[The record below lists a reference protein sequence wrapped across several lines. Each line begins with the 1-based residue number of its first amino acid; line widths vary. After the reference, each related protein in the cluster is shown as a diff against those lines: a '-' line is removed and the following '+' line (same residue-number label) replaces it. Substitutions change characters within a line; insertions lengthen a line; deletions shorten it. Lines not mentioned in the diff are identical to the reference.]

1 MSDGIVPALDFG
13 YATADR
19 AATSGGT
26 PPNGVPGSSGPPRAR
41 RTLDLRRTETPGLGD
56 MPSRHRKHR
65 HRRRYAVVLLDS
77 DGRLTDQQLFSQ
89 LGWTPG
95 ARVDIGVGDGDEI
108 IVRRDEEGAWAL
120 TARNMV
126 LVPAPLR
133 RWCGYD
139 AGDPVLVVAV
149 PSMSAVVLHHL
160 ETLDQ
165 ALPDPRR
172 IVERM
177 RPAGAP
183 PGLDV
188 PTIADTA
195 EDPDDGEISSGRGS
209 HVGNPARD
217 SAGSGDGRG

>member
-1 MSDGIVPALDFG
+1 MP
-13 YATADR
+13 
-19 AATSGGT
+19 
-26 PPNGVPGSSGPPRAR
+26 GV
-41 RTLDLRRTETPGLGD
+41 
-56 MPSRHRKHR
+56 HRKHR

-77 DGRLTDQQLFSQ
+77 DGRLSDQQLFSQ

-95 ARVDIGVGDGDEI
+95 TRVNIGVGEGHEI
-108 IVRRDEEGAWAL
+108 VVRRDEDGAWAL
-120 TARNMV
+120 TTRNMV

-149 PSMSAVVLHHL
+149 PSMSAVVLHPL

-177 RPAGAP
+177 RPPGAP
-183 PGLDV
+183 AGV
-188 PTIADTA
+188 AA
-195 EDPDDGEISSGRGS
+195 EDGGDGELSAGSGS
-209 HVGNPARD
+209 HHGNGTQGA
-217 SAGSGDGRG
+217 AGSGDGRG